1 MDRAGRVVIPKSMRE
16 ELQLKPGD
24 SLKLEATGDQITL
37 SPEQAQ
43 PRLVKEHGV
52 WVHYSGSDQTMT
64 AEMMDDMVQQ
74 DRLERDLA
82 NMGDFE

>member
-1 MDRAGRVVIPKSMRE
+1 MDRAGRVVIPKSLRK

-24 SLKLEATGDQITL
+24 TLKLETTGDHITL
-37 SPEQAQ
+37 FPEREQ

-52 WVHYSGSDQTMT
+52 WVHYSGSGQAITVAMV
-64 AEMMDDMVQQ
+64 DDLIQQ

-82 NMGDFE
+82 NMGEFE